1 MEVSL
6 IFKIAAV
13 GILVSVLCQIL
24 KHSGRDEQAFL
35 VSLAGLLMVL
45 FWMFHIF
52 MNCLK
57 VFSSC
62 LCCDFKST
70 VMAVDRTERGL
81 NGMDIVKVSIMGICG
96 MMLGFILKETRPE
109 FAALVTMMTG
119 FLILGLAA
127 GKVSYLFETMNRL
140 RESFPIDSSYLTVLV
155 KIIGITYIGQFSSAI
170 CKDAGYQMIGTQ
182 IDLFC
187 KLSVMVLSMP
197 VLLAIL
203 DTISE
208 FMI

>member
-1 MEVSL
+1 
-6 IFKIAAV
+6 
-13 GILVSVLCQIL
+13 
-24 KHSGRDEQAFL
+24 
-35 VSLAGLLMVL
+35 
-45 FWMFHIF
+45 
-52 MNCLK
+52 
-57 VFSSC
+57 
-62 LCCDFKST
+62 
-70 VMAVDRTERGL
+70 
-81 NGMDIVKVSIMGICG
+81 MDIVKVSIMGICG

-127 GKVSYLFETMNRL
+127 GKVSYLFETLERL
-140 RESFPIDSSYLTVLV
+140 RQSLPVDGSYITSLV

-170 CKDAGYQMIGTQ
+170 CKDAGHQAISAQ

-208 FMI
+208 FLV

>member
-1 MEVSL
+1 M
-6 IFKIAAV
+6 KA
-13 GILVSVLCQIL
+13 G
-24 KHSGRDEQAFL
+24 GRR
-35 VSLAGLLMVL
+35 
-45 FWMFHIF
+45 I
-52 MNCLK
+52 
-57 VFSSC
+57 
-62 LCCDFKST
+62 
-70 VMAVDRTERGL
+70 
-81 NGMDIVKVSIMGICG
+81 MDIVKISMIGVCG
-96 MMLGFILKETRPE
+96 VMLGFILKGTRPE
-109 FAALVTMMTG
+109 YASFISMAVGL
-119 FLILGLAA
+119 LILGLAV

>member
-1 MEVSL
+1 
-6 IFKIAAV
+6 
-13 GILVSVLCQIL
+13 
-24 KHSGRDEQAFL
+24 
-35 VSLAGLLMVL
+35 MVL
-45 FWMFHIF
+45 QQ
-52 MNCLK
+52 
-57 VFSSC
+57 
-62 LCCDFKST
+62 
-70 VMAVDRTERGL
+70 E
-81 NGMDIVKVSIMGICG
+81 
-96 MMLGFILKETRPE
+96 
-109 FAALVTMMTG
+109 
-119 FLILGLAA
+119 
-127 GKVSYLFETMNRL
+127 KVSYLFEIHEQAERKL
-140 RESFPIDSSYLTVLV
+140 PIDSSYLTVLV

>member
-1 MEVSL
+1 
-6 IFKIAAV
+6 
-13 GILVSVLCQIL
+13 
-24 KHSGRDEQAFL
+24 
-35 VSLAGLLMVL
+35 
-45 FWMFHIF
+45 
-52 MNCLK
+52 
-57 VFSSC
+57 
-62 LCCDFKST
+62 
-70 VMAVDRTERGL
+70 
-81 NGMDIVKVSIMGICG
+81 MDIVKVSIMGICG

-109 FAALVTMMTG
+109 FAALV
-119 FLILGLAA
+119 
-127 GKVSYLFETMNRL
+127 TMNRL

>member
-1 MEVSL
+1 
-6 IFKIAAV
+6 
-13 GILVSVLCQIL
+13 
-24 KHSGRDEQAFL
+24 
-35 VSLAGLLMVL
+35 
-45 FWMFHIF
+45 
-52 MNCLK
+52 
-57 VFSSC
+57 
-62 LCCDFKST
+62 
-70 VMAVDRTERGL
+70 
-81 NGMDIVKVSIMGICG
+81 MDIVKVSIMGICG

-109 FAALVTMMTG
+109 FAVLVTMMTG

-140 RESFPIDSSYLTVLV
+140 RESSYLTVLV

>member
-1 MEVSL
+1 
-6 IFKIAAV
+6 
-13 GILVSVLCQIL
+13 
-24 KHSGRDEQAFL
+24 
-35 VSLAGLLMVL
+35 
-45 FWMFHIF
+45 
-52 MNCLK
+52 
-57 VFSSC
+57 
-62 LCCDFKST
+62 
-70 VMAVDRTERGL
+70 
-81 NGMDIVKVSIMGICG
+81 MDIVKVSIMGICG

-119 FLILGLAA
+119 FLILGL
-127 GKVSYLFETMNRL
+127 ETMNRL

>member
-1 MEVSL
+1 
-6 IFKIAAV
+6 
-13 GILVSVLCQIL
+13 
-24 KHSGRDEQAFL
+24 
-35 VSLAGLLMVL
+35 
-45 FWMFHIF
+45 
-52 MNCLK
+52 
-57 VFSSC
+57 
-62 LCCDFKST
+62 
-70 VMAVDRTERGL
+70 
-81 NGMDIVKVSIMGICG
+81 MDIVKVSIMGICG

-170 CKDAGYQMIGTQ
+170 CKDAGSQ